1 MKPTLPDRL
10 EALVPA
16 LAPPYALC
24 GVGLAVGAAVPQY
37 YIANAPG
44 ISATPNTLFRAA
56 SISKI
61 VTARTLDRVAQSAG
75 LGAEFLND
83 DIGSHL
89 GFRLSNP
96 RWPDRP
102 ITIGQVASHSSG
114 LCDDAGYSLP
124 AGQPIAEWFEE
135 VGSGCFLLHP
145 PGTFF
150 TYTNLGYL
158 LLAAVCEAIGAKP
171 FDILARQHVLDP
183 LGIEGGFNWSGVPAP
198 RRKDRLATYRQD
210 NGALVPQIDSAVAL
224 EGISDPEG
232 NPALSAPYQL
242 HLDVT
247 RLSPQGGMRLSLQGA
262 LALARSLANEPAQR
276 LWTPSMGPGDYSN
289 GIFES
294 YGMGL
299 QILDNP
305 ALYPRP
311 LIGHFGNAY
320 GFLGGVWYDR
330 EKNAGFAYALNGAPI
345 DAPDDSLMAEEHA
358 LFTAIGAHIDKG

>member
-1 MKPTLPDRL
+1 MPT
-10 EALVPA
+10 
-16 LAPPYALC
+16 LAPPYAFC
-24 GVGLAVGAAVPQY
+24 GVGLALGDAVPQY
-37 YIANAPG
+37 HLATAVG
-44 ISATPNTLFRAA
+44 IRATPDTLFRAA

-75 LGAEFLND
+75 LGPEFLND

-89 GFRLSNP
+89 GFRLRNP

-114 LCDDAGYSLP
+114 LCDDAGYTLP
-124 AGQPIAEWFEE
+124 AGQLISDWFEE
-135 VGSGCFLLHP
+135 AGSGCFLPNP

-150 TYTNLGYL
+150 TYANLGYL

-171 FDILARQHVLDP
+171 FDTLARQHVLDP

-198 RRKDRLATYRQD
+198 RREDRLATYRQES
-210 NGALVPQIDSAVAL
+210 GALVPQIDSVVAWD
-224 EGISDPEG
+224 GISDPEG
-232 NPALSAPYQL
+232 SSTPNARYQL

-247 RLSPQGGMRLSLQGA
+247 RFSPQGGLRLSLKGA
-262 LALARSLANEPAQR
+262 LALARSLADEPGQR
-276 LWTPSMGPGDYSN
+276 LWTLCKGPGAYSN

-305 ALYPRP
+305 AFYPRP

-330 EKNAGFAYALNGAPI
+330 AHDAGFAYALNGAPV
-345 DAPDDSLMAEEHA
+345 DAPDDRLTAEEQA
-358 LFTAIGAHIDKG
+358 LFAAIGAHIDKG

>member
-1 MKPTLPDRL
+1 MKPTLPGRL

-16 LAPPYALC
+16 LAPPYAFC
-24 GVGLAVGAAVPQY
+24 GVGLALGDAVPQY
-37 YIANAPG
+37 HIATAPG

-61 VTARTLDRVAQSAG
+61 VTARTLDRVARSAG
-75 LGAEFLND
+75 LGSEFLND

-89 GFRLSNP
+89 GFRLRNP

-135 VGSGCFLLHP
+135 VGSGCFLPHP

-150 TYTNLGYL
+150 TYANLGYL
-158 LLAAVCEAIGAKP
+158 LLAAVCEAIGTKP
-171 FDILARQHVLDP
+171 FDTLARQHVLDP

-198 RRKDRLATYRQD
+198 RREDRLATYRQD
-210 NGALVPQIDSAVAL
+210 NGALVPQIDSAVTR

-232 NPALSAPYQL
+232 NPALRAPYQL

-305 ALYPRP
+305 AFYPRP

-330 EKNAGFAYALNGAPI
+330 KKNAGFAYALNGAPI
-345 DAPDDSLMAEEHA
+345 DAPDDRLMAEEQA
-358 LFTAIGAHIDKG
+358 LFAAIGAHVDKG